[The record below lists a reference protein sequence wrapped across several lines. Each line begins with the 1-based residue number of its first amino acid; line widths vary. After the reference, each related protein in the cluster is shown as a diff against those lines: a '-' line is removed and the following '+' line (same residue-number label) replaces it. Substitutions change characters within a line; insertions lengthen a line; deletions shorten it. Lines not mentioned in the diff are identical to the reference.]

1 MRKVLLVFLA
11 VGFLVAVA
19 APQGVVAGEGGH
31 QYVGI
36 KKCKMCHMA
45 KKKGAQFTKW
55 QETSHSKAYEVLT
68 TDEAKAIYAK
78 VVGEE
83 GNPAESDKC
92 LKCHVTGHGAP
103 AEAFAATFDKTEGV
117 GCEVCHGPGSDYMK
131 MNVMK
136 DLELSKA
143 AGLIVPDEKLCVTCH
158 NSESP
163 TFESFDY
170 KAFLAK
176 IVHPVPPP
184 MPK

>member
-1 MRKVLLVFLA
+1 MRKALIVFLA
-11 VGFLVAVA
+11 VGFLA
-19 APQGVVAGEGGH
+19 AMAASQNVVAGEGSH
-31 QYVGI
+31 QYVGV

-78 VVGEE
+78 VAGED

-131 MNVMK
+131 MKVMK
-136 DLELSKA
+136 DHELSIA
-143 AGLIVPDEKLCVTCH
+143 AGLNVPDESTCTACH

-170 KAFLAK
+170 EASLAK
-176 IVHPVPPP
+176 IVHPVPPQ
-184 MPK
+184 MSK